1 VPIHTWG
8 RNDDGLGLLKRESTL
23 YEGLELLL
31 LDRSW
36 VFQEQ
41 LLAPHT
47 IQSVHRE
54 MVWECFDTFG
64 IIVHQPNT
72 LVLSRGIW
80 ANR

>member
-31 LDRSW
+31 LDRLW

-54 MVWECFDTFG
+54 MV
-64 IIVHQPNT
+64 
-72 LVLSRGIW
+72 
-80 ANR
+80 